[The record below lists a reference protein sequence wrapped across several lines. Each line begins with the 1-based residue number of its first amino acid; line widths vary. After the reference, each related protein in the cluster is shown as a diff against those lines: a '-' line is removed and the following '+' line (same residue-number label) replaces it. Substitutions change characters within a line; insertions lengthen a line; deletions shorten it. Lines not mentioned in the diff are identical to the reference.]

1 MTESARCLIIKLHD
15 ENEMYIGTYDG
26 GNRNDITFNARSLS
40 STPSCVLIAISK
52 TLEERSRS
60 SFAATL
66 SSSSSDKLRLD
77 PPPGDVVAY
86 GMQGI

>member
-40 STPSCVLIAISK
+40 STSSCVLLPIIVSQYIVAEYCAVPSP
-52 TLEERSRS
+52 SNDS
-60 SFAATL
+60 SLNTSAMFFFA
-66 SSSSSDKLRLD
+66 
-77 PPPGDVVAY
+77 
-86 GMQGI
+86 